1 MTTAEIRKKLAELL
15 GQGKVMVVVDTTH
28 RSTLLPPDFMTGAST
43 PLIMSEFYPG
53 IELEWKPRSVRA
65 TLKFGGKPFRCC
77 IPYAAIQHM
86 ELQQSIGQPAPPKR
100 ETKTIGEQVR
110 SGSQRLPI
118 TGLGRRGTLT
128 LLK

>member
-1 MTTAEIRKKLAELL
+1 MSIAEIRKKLAELL

-53 IELEWKPRSVRA
+53 IELEWKPLSVRA
-65 TLKFGGKPFRCC
+65 TLKFGGASFRCC

-86 ELQQSIGQPAPPKR
+86 ELKQSIRQPPPSS